1 MKVDIRTMEGLL
13 RGKCLPANIL
23 VNESLPAYLVRQF
36 DALQER
42 AEAAERERDDLK
54 HIQELN
60 VKIKQAMHER
70 FTRAE
75 AEIARRD
82 AAASE
87 PADRIVDDGCG
98 QQIGGV
104 GVSDQLNCVWPIGTK
119 FYTAAPPAVVSDD
132 ALREVIRIWQR
143 SDCPSPEVYSQMR
156 DALGAQPAVL
166 PPEMIADETSMMSE
180 HAAYWYNK
188 GRADTAVL
196 CAQPQKPVF
205 LPADRTDD
213 KSVSTFDSE
222 KFYDAGWN
230 SRGKADKEAL
240 DAANVPYEVKK

>member
-1 MKVDIRTMEGLL
+1 MTDEDKQQIVEEYNAAMCASNEAGYAGITAAETIR
-13 RGKCLPANIL
+13 
-23 VNESLPAYLVRQF
+23 YLIQ
-36 DALQER
+36 R
-42 AEAAERERDDLK
+42 AEA
-54 HIQELN
+54 
-60 VKIKQAMHER
+60 
-70 FTRAE
+70 AE

-196 CAQPQKPVF
+196 CAQPQKPAPDGWKLVPVEPTQRMIDAYNEGMVSGGATRAYRDM
-205 LPADRTDD
+205 LAAAPAP
-213 KSVSTFDSE
+213 VGE
-222 KFYDAGWN
+222 Q
-230 SRGKADKEAL
+230 
-240 DAANVPYEVKK
+240 